1 MQISSIISK
10 KTSSLATTAAVT
22 AAENKIPNINNLL
35 KKRKYYDAKIS
46 DIENKYFT
54 TSDYRKFRRDIL
66 HAKINEKEVIHLQIC
81 YCWIHKQR

>member
-1 MQISSIISK
+1 MQISSIISN

-66 HAKINEKEVIHLQIC
+66 HAKIQRLIIANLGVI
-81 YCWIHKQR
+81 YFMQR